1 MLASI
6 SPSKF
11 TPSPTWAI
19 ITATT
24 ALQKEEDF
32 AWEDEEDDT
41 AGADRTET
49 QTPMDQSELT
59 PTLGVTL
66 PEATTTPE
74 TKPTDSGGGPGDK
87 RNNPTGLGAGGTSSP
102 RESSEDSYDLVST
115 RSGNASGTALAVPG
129 LASVLEGSEEKGRK
143 GVSKKEGDEDDSGDS
158 DWE

>member
-1 MLASI
+1 MV
-6 SPSKF
+6 
-11 TPSPTWAI
+11 
-19 ITATT
+19 ATT

-49 QTPMDQSELT
+49 QTPMDQSIVT
-59 PTLGVTL
+59 PTLGVTI
-66 PEATTTPE
+66 PEAANSE
-74 TKPTDSGGGPGDK
+74 TKPTDPSGPGDK
-87 RNNPTGLGAGGTSSP
+87 KTTGLGAGASSP

-129 LASVLEGSEEKGRK
+129 LASVLERREGGEGKSKRAA
-143 GVSKKEGDEDDSGDS
+143 SKKEGDDEDSGDS